1 MAFRYINPGYAS
13 LFNSAD
19 FKQFAVNP
27 TNGVSAA
34 GATRYTGITLPE
46 DVTDAWIKF
55 DFNVAYKNQGYMFRA
70 YFGNFCGLKFA
81 YMADGGNNY
90 AMTVFR
96 NYDSDAALAKTV
108 VLNTATGNVNTVL
121 MHCKAGTTGGIL
133 KIIVNDAVVCDYT
146 GKIVMSGDTDLPAN
160 KIEMTCDFDGND
172 PVVTFSNII
181 ISDQPIALNEHVYIV
196 PAKSTETTWS
206 KDASDNYSTDT
217 AGSELLQIPDMSS
230 FPGGNNITGIAIAA
244 DGMTGTTPITGI
256 FMKDGAETQKGTL
269 TPTAS
274 ASTAGEVSWTESM
287 TAIELTNRKFG
298 WKAGA

>member
-34 GATRYTGITLPE
+34 GETRHTGITLPE

-55 DFNVAYKNQGYMFRA
+55 DFNVAYKNQWYMFRA
-70 YFGNFCGLKFA
+70 FFGNSCGLKFI
-81 YMADGGNNY
+81 YREDGGNNY
-90 AMTVFR
+90 DVTVLS
-96 NYDSDAALAKTV
+96 NGDTALTKTV
-108 VLNTATGNVNTVL
+108 VLNTADGNVNTVL
-121 MHCKAGTTGGIL
+121 MHCKAGTTDGIL

-146 GKIVMSGDTDLPAN
+146 GKIVMSGNTDIPAN
-160 KIEMTCDFDGND
+160 KIEMTCEFKGND

-196 PAKSTETTWS
+196 PAKSVETTWI
-206 KDASDNYSTDT
+206 KDDAGNYNTDT
-217 AGSELLQIPDMSS
+217 AGAELLQIPDMSS

-244 DGMTGTTPITGI
+244 DGVTGTTPITSI
-256 FMKDGAETQKGTL
+256 FVKDGAETQKGTL

-274 ASTAGEVSWTESM
+274 ASTDGEVSWTESV
-287 TAIELTNRKFG
+287 TSTELANRKFG

>member
-46 DVTDAWIKF
+46 DATDVWIKF
-55 DFNVAYKNQGYMFRA
+55 NFNVAYKNQWYTFRT
-70 YFGNFCGLKFA
+70 YFGNFCGAKFA
-81 YMADGGNNY
+81 YRADGGNNY

-96 NYDSDAALAKTV
+96 NNSSDDALAKTV

-121 MHCKAGTTGGIL
+121 MHCKAGTTDGIL
-133 KIIVNDAVVCDYT
+133 KIIINDAVVCDYT
-146 GKIVMSGDTDLPAN
+146 GNVVMSGNTDLPAN
-160 KIEMTCDFDGND
+160 KIEMTCDFSDY

-181 ISDQPIALNEHVYIV
+181 VSNQPIALNEQVYTV
-196 PAKSTETTWS
+196 PTKSVETTWI
-206 KDASDNYSTDT
+206 KDDAGNYNTDT
-217 AGSELLQIPDMSS
+217 AGAELLQIPDMSS

-256 FMKDGAETQKGTL
+256 FVKDGAETQKGTL
-269 TPTAS
+269 IPTAS
-274 ASTAGEVSWTESM
+274 ASTAGEVSWAETM
-287 TAIELTNRKFG
+287 TATELANRKFG
-298 WKAGA
+298 WKAGV